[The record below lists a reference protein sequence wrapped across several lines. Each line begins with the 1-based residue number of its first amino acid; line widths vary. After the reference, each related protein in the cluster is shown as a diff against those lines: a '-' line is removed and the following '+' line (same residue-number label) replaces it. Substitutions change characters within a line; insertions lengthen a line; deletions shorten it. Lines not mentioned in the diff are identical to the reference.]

1 MLNGLSRNL
10 LKYPIPVMT
19 AISLITGLFFWTA
32 FFSETSLQVDFS
44 LEQMFP
50 ESDPEKDAYQSFID
64 EFNREDD
71 KILLVYDCDNPTS
84 RENIAVV
91 AELTEMMELDV
102 EGVEGVIS
110 LSNIDEGDY
119 FSEDLSDFEWN
130 QQVQDLLLH
139 PIYPN
144 LIISTDGKTGA
155 LLIDLEDDI
164 LGQDSRAHV
173 VHELEKV
180 MNSVDWEWHEAGIPI
195 LRTRYIQFMNRERA
209 IFLPISFL
217 VAMIVLFSIFRQMKS
232 IFIPL
237 IAISTTLI
245 WVAGIM
251 AYLEIT
257 INVVSYLTF
266 NLLMIIGASN
276 AIHLLMKYHEGLSL
290 GLSQRE
296 SLDRVI
302 QKIGGA
308 LFLTSF
314 TTAVGFC
321 SLGFTNIKVTQQFGL
336 LVGFGVILMFI
347 LTIIIMPIILNY
359 IRPPDTEHIDRL
371 IRGGQFLAADRLNAW
386 NQKYPVPILTVSAV
400 LFIGAVFGLFR
411 IDYNASVLEDLKP
424 GNPLFDDLQYVEKKM
439 GGTLPLEVIIDT
451 KTENGSLQ
459 PGFLEIIQ
467 KFKKK
472 ILKTPEINTAV
483 TPGDYL
489 MLANEEWG
497 GGVRKLPETEDD
509 ALSFTVDFDRVQM
522 LLNDDYSKTR
532 ISCRISDL
540 PFDRGMQIRD
550 EILTAG
556 KALFGDNVVITVTGS
571 TLLALSTGR
580 HLVKNLTTSFII
592 AFVIIFLSIVFLF
605 KSFRL
610 SLLAILPNIIPLM
623 IAGGLMGYLGI
634 KLRPSTAMT
643 FAIAL
648 GIAVD
653 NTIHF
658 LARFRQEFKE
668 SGNYEKAV
676 SETLLTTGKAIIST
690 GVILSLGFFVLY
702 FSEFVPNHEFGLLA
716 TIIII
721 TAVCGSLILLPVL
734 ILQVKPTLRYRTEIV
749 NVTKN

>member
-1 MLNGLSRNL
+1 M
-10 LKYPIPVMT
+10 II
-19 AISLITGLFFWTA
+19 ISLVTGLFFWVA
-32 FFSETSLQVDFS
+32 FISDTKLEVDFS

-50 ESDPEKDAYQSFID
+50 EKDPEKDAYQSFID

-71 KILLVYDCDNPTS
+71 KVLLVYDCDNPTS

-91 AELTEMMELDV
+91 SELTEMMELDV
-102 EGVEGVIS
+102 EGVEGVLS
-110 LSNIDEGDY
+110 LSSIDEGDY
-119 FSEDLSDFEWN
+119 FTEDLSEDEWN
-130 QQVQDLLLH
+130 QQVQNLLNH

-144 LIISTDGKTGA
+144 LIISHDGKTGA
-155 LLIDLEDDI
+155 VLIDLENDVI
-164 LGQDSRAHV
+164 GQDARAKV
-173 VHELEKV
+173 INQLEKV
-180 MNSVDWEWHEAGIPI
+180 MNTVDWEWHEAGIPV

-209 IFLPISFL
+209 VFLPISFL
-217 VAMIVLFSIFRQMKS
+217 VAMIVLFFIFRQLKS
-232 IFIPL
+232 ILIPL

-251 AYLEIT
+251 AYLGIS

-290 GLSQRE
+290 GLSQRD

-321 SLGFTNIKVTQQFGL
+321 SLGFTNIKVTQEFGL

-359 IRPPDTEHIDRL
+359 IRPPDKEHIDRL
-371 IRGGQFLAADRLNAW
+371 IRGGQFLAANRLNAW
-386 NQKYPVPILTVSAV
+386 NRKNPVPILTVSAV

-424 GNPLFDDLQYVEKKM
+424 GNPLFDDLHYVEKKM

-459 PGFLEIIQ
+459 PGFLENIQ
-467 KFKKK
+467 KFKKN

-509 ALSFTVDFDRVQM
+509 ALSFTVDFDRVQL

-556 KALFGDNVVITVTGS
+556 KELFDDNVVITVTGS

-643 FAIAL
+643 FSIAL

-734 ILQVKPTLRYRTEIV
+734 ILQIKPTLRFRTEIV
-749 NVTKN
+749 NGKEN